1 MQRLK
6 VMKKLVVVLALFSAA
21 AFAEIKPEQIGV
33 IEALPDTYPSH
44 WIIAQ
49 DGAFF
54 HMNDGKFIVLDVDSD
69 DPASQFKGMFN
80 GSFIAQ
86 FYQAKTRPEMYV
98 AETFHSRGQRGDR
111 TDVLTIYDKRSLA
124 PIGEVVIPPKRS
136 SNMPT
141 DFNLQLVDKETIA
154 LVYNFTPATSVS
166 VVDVV
171 EREFLGEIPIPGCSL
186 VYPMGGRAFASI
198 CSDGSILSVQLDDGG
213 QQSSSNR
220 SEPFFNVDSD
230 PLMEKAAMHDG
241 TAYFPTFLG
250 NLYPIDLKGTAPK
263 IGKPW
268 SLVGDEEG
276 GWRPGGIRVATA
288 DSNGRL
294 YVLMHPDGGDGTHKD
309 PGVEVWVFNTDK
321 KQRIDRI
328 ELQLPALS
336 IALTRDAKPLLVA
349 TNIEMAIDVYDAE
362 RGDHLRTIGYFGQ
375 ETPFLLHG
383 AH

>member
-1 MQRLK
+1 
-6 VMKKLVVVLALFSAA
+6 MKKLLVVLALFSAL

-33 IEALPDTYPSH
+33 IEVLPDTYPPH

-54 HMNDGKFIVLDVDSD
+54 HMNDGKFIVLDADSD
-69 DPASQFKGMFN
+69 DPGSRLKGTFN

-86 FYQAKTRPEMYV
+86 FYQAQTRPEMYV
-98 AETFHSRGQRGDR
+98 VETFHSRGQRGER
-111 TDVLTIYDKRSLA
+111 TDVLTVYDKRSLA

-166 VVDVV
+166 VIDVV
-171 EREFLGEIPIPGCSL
+171 AREFLGEIPIPGCSL
-186 VYPMGGRAFASI
+186 VYPMGGRAFASL
-198 CSDGSILSVQLDDGG
+198 CSNGSMLSVQLDDGG
-213 QQSSSNR
+213 QQASSNR
-220 SEPFFNVDSD
+220 SEPFFEVDSD

-241 TAYFPTFLG
+241 IAYFPSFLG
-250 NLYPIDLKGTAPK
+250 NLYPIDLNGSAP
-263 IGKPW
+263 IVGKPW
-268 SLVGDEEG
+268 SLVGAEEG

-288 DSNGRL
+288 DSTGRL
-294 YVLMHPDGGDGTHKD
+294 YVLMHPDGGDGTHKN
-309 PGVEVWVFNTDK
+309 PGVEVWVFDTDK

-336 IALTRDAKPLLVA
+336 IALTRDTKPLLVA
-349 TNIEMAIDVYDAE
+349 TNVEMAIDVYDAAS
-362 RGDHLRTIGYFGQ
+362 GDHLRTIGYFGQ

>member
-1 MQRLK
+1 MKRLI
-6 VMKKLVVVLALFSAA
+6 LVLIICSATAL
-21 AFAEIKPEQIGV
+21 AEIKPEQIGV
-33 IEALPDTYPSH
+33 IEVLPDIYPPH

-54 HMNDGKFIVLDVDSD
+54 HMSDGKFIVLDADAD
-69 DPASQFKGMFN
+69 DPADQYKGMFN

-98 AETFHSRGQRGDR
+98 IETFHSRGHRGDR

-124 PIGEVVIPPKRS
+124 PIGDVVIPAKRS

-141 DFNLQLVDKETIA
+141 DFNLQLVDNETIA
-154 LVYNFTPATSVS
+154 LIYNFTPATSVS

-171 EREFLGEIPIPGCSL
+171 AREFLGEIPIPGCAL
-186 VYPMGGRAFASI
+186 VYPMSGRAFASL
-198 CSDGSILSVQLDDGG
+198 CADGSMLSVQLDDGG
-213 QQSSSNR
+213 QQASSKR
-220 SEPFFNVDSD
+220 TEPFFDVDSD
-230 PLMEKAAMHDG
+230 PLMEKAAMHNG
-241 TAYFPTFLG
+241 IAHFPTFLG
-250 NLYPIDLKGTAPK
+250 NLYPVDLNGTTP
-263 IGKPW
+263 IVGKPW

-276 GWRPGGIRVATA
+276 GWRPGGIRVADT

-309 PGVEVWVFNTDK
+309 PGIEVWVFDTDN
-321 KQRIDRI
+321 KQRVDRI
-328 ELQLPALS
+328 ELQLPALT
-336 IALTRDAKPLLVA
+336 IALTRDTKPLLVA
-349 TNIEMAIDVYDAE
+349 TNVEMEIDVYDAASGE
-362 RGDHLRTIGYFGQ
+362 HLRTIGNFGQ